1 MRPSVLERLDAA
13 LRRGEFLVACATAPS
28 RSELKESSVLARWSE
43 VLLFLGRRSEAREGI
58 EALLAM
64 KSADVWATS
73 KAWELSSIIKAE
85 EGDYKGAQ
93 ADLRQ
98 SVRVARTLH
107 DEEQLCRSQL
117 RMAHCVSISQ
127 GPRDAEGILESAL
140 QLAVRLGNSQIL
152 AWYHVRM
159 GEIEGRRGHFATSAS
174 HFEAAS
180 RLEQSDQSLWLRG
193 HVSLDLSAMAFLAG
207 DFIEARVHAAVALE
221 LASKSGHRRTE
232 LAARTNYGRCQV
244 ALGLGSVAET
254 TLVEVLS
261 YPALDF
267 AITVTA
273 TEGLAQLCLNR
284 GDVRGA
290 EARLESLGVADAS
303 RSWYDLAAYPT
314 RIALALRQRKPAA
327 ALRLVG
333 EATAS
338 AESRS
343 DALLGTQLLLLR
355 AESLLALGRL
365 DEAGEA
371 LSETLHKSADMPL
384 NTLGELER
392 VQGKYLAAQHA
403 PAAAVEHLDRA
414 IRVFLTTGHVAARLD
429 TMATRNEIVA
439 TLPTTAANPPGGPPA
454 LPALDAGWASHLVEM
469 AAHSELLGRE
479 AFALLERSRGMH
491 WAILSANSGVNQDIL
506 LSAGIPPRSV
516 LSPQRHTVRLMV
528 GRSRD
533 REIVLTFEPRQTFA
547 AEQVVWSVRRL
558 IDTAMSVEAAKRSQ
572 RERASLWPKVASHA
586 SHSPFASDSMREILR
601 AAEQLADTNIPILIT
616 GETGTG
622 KEVLAREIHTLSR
635 RGSQPFMP
643 FNCTA
648 VARDMLDSQLFGHR
662 RGAFTG
668 ASDHFLGVIRTAT
681 GGTLFLDEIGEIGLD
696 VQPKLLRFL
705 ESSEVHPLGEGFPQ
719 RVDVRVIAATNADVD
734 GMVAEGRFRE
744 DLFYRLTPARF
755 RIPPLRERRDEIP
768 ALLRYFVA
776 KFSDEYQK
784 QEITLTDEALEF
796 LLLFRWPGNI
806 RQLMHEVRRLVALTP
821 AGHTIEAHMLSSD
834 IRSARPIP
842 VTTPPVT
849 PNRLECVIRL
859 DQPLPK
865 ATAQLETLL
874 ISNALSDSGGVVEK
888 AAKRLGISR
897 KGLFLKRRRLKL

>member
-1 MRPSVLERLDAA
+1 MDARRALSSLPNFTSPERLTIEAEVGWI
-13 LRRGEFLVACATAPS
+13 LGEFHL
-28 RSELKESSVLARWSE
+28 
-43 VLLFLGRRSEAREGI
+43 
-58 EALLAM
+58 
-64 KSADVWATS
+64 
-73 KAWELSSIIKAE
+73 
-85 EGDYKGAQ
+85 
-93 ADLRQ
+93 
-98 SVRVARTLH
+98 
-107 DEEQLCRSQL
+107 
-117 RMAHCVSISQ
+117 
-127 GPRDAEGILESAL
+127 
-140 QLAVRLGNSQIL
+140 
-152 AWYHVRM
+152 
-159 GEIEGRRGHFATSAS
+159 
-174 HFEAAS
+174 
-180 RLEQSDQSLWLRG
+180 
-193 HVSLDLSAMAFLAG
+193 
-207 DFIEARVHAAVALE
+207 ALE
-221 LASKSGHRRTE
+221 LLNDLRSQPVDKVTRVRGLMIEGVILAESGQPSEGIARLSTGIGLARSVGQQSLVARLETRLLTITEDRLSPDVVDAECDRVRSEVIKAGRPDLSISLHCIRGRVLAKRGALDLARRHFDIAAELLFSHPNPLLEGIWRLDMSVLSWMSGDLRESLEHAGRAMTLSGVSGH
-232 LAARTNYGRCQV
+232 ARTRIG
-244 ALGLGSVAET
+244 ALGN
-254 TLVEVLS
+254 
-261 YPALDF
+261 
-267 AITVTA
+267 I
-273 TEGLAQLCLNR
+273 GLLRFFCGNP
-284 GDVRGA
+284 RGA
-290 EARLESLGVADAS
+290 EVDLASALTAAEGLSVKPAFLESLAQVRLSEGELDECQSLLRQADTAFA
-303 RSWYDLAAYPT
+303 RDPGDVKSWYDLAAYPT
-314 RIALALRQRKPAA
+314 RIALALRLRRPAA

-338 AESRS
+338 AGSRN

-355 AESLLALGRL
+355 AESLLALGRI
-365 DEAGEA
+365 DEAGHA
-371 LSETLHKSADMPL
+371 LSETLHRSADMPL

-403 PAAAVEHLDRA
+403 TAAAVEHFDRA

-429 TMATRNEIVA
+429 TMANRNDVVA
-439 TLPTTAANPPGGPPA
+439 TLPTTAADPRDESPG
-454 LPALDAGWASHLVEM
+454 LPALDAGWTSHLLGM
-469 AAHSELLGRE
+469 ADHPELLGRE

-491 WAILSANSGVNQDIL
+491 WTILSANSSSSQEIL
-506 LSAGIPPRSV
+506 LSSGLPPRSV
-516 LSPQRHTVRLMV
+516 LSPQRHTVRIVV
-528 GRSRD
+528 GRSRE

-558 IDTAMSVEAAKRSQ
+558 IDTAMSVEAAKRTQ
-572 RERASLWPKVASHA
+572 RDRTSLWPRVASQG

-601 AAEQLADTNIPILIT
+601 AAQQLADTNIPILIT

-622 KEVLAREIHTLSR
+622 KEVLAREIHRLSR
-635 RGSQPFMP
+635 RGAQPFMP

-668 ASDHFLGVIRTAT
+668 AADHFLGVIRTAT

-734 GMVAEGRFRE
+734 SMVAAGRFRE

-768 ALLRYFVA
+768 ALLKYFVA

-784 QEITLTDEALEF
+784 QDITLTDEALEF
-796 LLLFRWPGNI
+796 LLLFRWPGNV

-821 AGHTIEAHMLSSD
+821 AGQAVEAHLLSSD
-834 IRSARPIP
+834 ICSARPIA
-842 VTTPPVT
+842 VAPPPAT
-849 PNRLECVIRL
+849 PNGVECVIRL

-874 ISNALSDSGGVVEK
+874 ISSALSDSGGIVEK

>member
-1 MRPSVLERLDAA
+1 VEACISKGLYLDARRALAGLPSSPERLVIEAEIGWILGEFHHALSLLNDSHSQPADKVTRIRGLMVEGGILAESGNPSQGIARLSAGISLARSVGLQSQIARLETRLLTITEDRLLPDVVDAECDRVRSEVVKAGRPELSISLHCIRGRVLAKRGALDLARRHFDIAAELLYSHSNPLLEGTWRLDMSVLSWMC
-13 LRRGEFLVACATAPS
+13 G
-28 RSELKESSVLARWSE
+28 
-43 VLLFLGRRSEAREGI
+43 
-58 EALLAM
+58 
-64 KSADVWATS
+64 
-73 KAWELSSIIKAE
+73 
-85 EGDYKGAQ
+85 
-93 ADLRQ
+93 DLRA
-98 SVRVARTLH
+98 SLEHAGRAMTLSGVSGHART
-107 DEEQLCRSQL
+107 RTG
-117 RMAHCVSISQ
+117 A
-127 GPRDAEGILESAL
+127 
-140 QLAVRLGNSQIL
+140 LGNIGL
-152 AWYHVRM
+152 
-159 GEIEGRRGHFATSAS
+159 
-174 HFEAAS
+174 
-180 RLEQSDQSLWLRG
+180 LRFFCG
-193 HVSLDLSAMAFLAG
+193 
-207 DFIEARVHAAVALE
+207 
-221 LASKSGHRRTE
+221 
-232 LAARTNYGRCQV
+232 N
-244 ALGLGSVAET
+244 
-254 TLVEVLS
+254 
-261 YPALDF
+261 P
-267 AITVTA
+267 
-273 TEGLAQLCLNR
+273 
-284 GDVRGA
+284 RGA
-290 EARLESLGVADAS
+290 ESDLASALTAAEGLSLRPAFLESLAQIRLSEGELDECQDLIRQADTAFAQDPGKVK
-303 RSWYDLAAYPT
+303 SWYDLAAYPT
-314 RIALALRQRKPAA
+314 RIALALRQRRPAA

-338 AESRS
+338 AESRN

-355 AESLLALGRL
+355 AESLLTLGRL
-365 DEAGEA
+365 EEAGAA

-392 VQGKYLAAQHA
+392 IHGKYLAAQHA
-403 PAAAVEHLDRA
+403 PAAAVEHFDRA

-429 TMATRNEIVA
+429 TVANRNEIVP
-439 TLPTTAANPPGGPPA
+439 TLPTTAADPPEGSPA

-469 AAHSELLGRE
+469 AGHPELLGRE

-491 WAILSANSGVNQDIL
+491 WTVLSANSGANQDIL
-506 LSAGIPPRSV
+506 LSAGLPPRSV
-516 LSPQRHTVRLMV
+516 LSPQRHTVSLVV

-533 REIVLTFEPRQTFA
+533 REIVLTFEPRHTFA

-558 IDTAMSVEAAKRSQ
+558 VDTAMSVEAAKRSQ
-572 RERASLWPKVASHA
+572 RQRASLWPKVASQT

-734 GMVAEGRFRE
+734 RMVAEGRFRE

-755 RIPPLRERRDEIP
+755 RVPPLRERRDEIP
-768 ALLRYFVA
+768 ALLKYFLA

-784 QEITLTDEALEF
+784 PDITLTDEALEF

-806 RQLMHEVRRLVALTP
+806 RQLMHEVRRLVALTS
-821 AGHTIEAHMLSSD
+821 AGHAIEAHLLSSD

-859 DQPLPK
+859 DQPLPR